1 MNLVIKCSPDLTTHH
16 PGYSTNTMATK
27 ATIYKANLQIVD
39 LDRDYYHDHSI
50 TLARHPSETDERMMV
65 RLLAFMHH
73 ASEDLSFTR
82 GLSSSDEPDLWQK
95 DLTDAID
102 LWIEL
107 GQPDE
112 KRIRKACARAQQVW
126 IYSYSGRSAEI
137 WWEQIRAVIG
147 KQKNLTVINIPATTS
162 QSLAK
167 LAQRNMQLQCTI
179 QDGQTWITD
188 TTSSVQVDIT
198 RWQQP

>member
-1 MNLVIKCSPDLTTHH
+1 
-16 PGYSTNTMATK
+16 MATK

-73 ASEDLSFTR
+73 ASEDLTFTR
-82 GLSSSDEPDLWQK
+82 GLSTSDEPDLWQK

-126 IYSYSGRSAEI
+126 IYTYSGRSAEI
-137 WWEQIRAVIG
+137 WWEQIRAVTG
-147 KQKNLTVINIPATTS
+147 RLKNLTVINLPATAS
-162 QSLAK
+162 QSLAQ

-188 TTSSVQVDIT
+188 NTNSLPVDIT